1 MFKKN
6 LIIALLICSSLV
18 MSGFLSSL
26 SLSSAESGKWGPWDR
41 DSIYQKEIH
50 QPPSSTYKTRITTK
64 VTTLPIKLL
73 ITFFQQVISPVDGAT
88 CDFYPTC
95 SGYAKQALKKHGLF
109 IGLAMAS
116 ERAARDHSP
125 EGYDLIFK
133 FGRYYIYDPV
143 ENNDFWFYK
152 ERGSVR

>member
-6 LIIALLICSSLV
+6 FIIAFLMCSSIV
-18 MSGFLSSL
+18 MIGLFSSISL
-26 SLSSAESGKWGPWDR
+26 SGAESGKWGPWDR
-41 DSIYQKEIH
+41 DSIYQKEIN
-50 QPPSSTYKTRITTK
+50 QPPSHKHKTRTTTK
-64 VTTLPIKLL
+64 VATLPIKLL

-95 SGYAKQALKKHGLF
+95 SGYAQQALKKHGLC

-125 EGYDLIFK
+125 EGYDIIFK

-143 ENNDFWFYK
+143 ENNDFWFDK
-152 ERGSVR
+152 ESVAVR

>member
-6 LIIALLICSSLV
+6 LIIAFLMCSSIV
-18 MSGFLSSL
+18 MVGLLTSISPSN
-26 SLSSAESGKWGPWDR
+26 AESGKWGPWDR
-41 DSIYQKEIH
+41 DSIYQKEIN
-50 QPPSSTYKTRITTK
+50 QPPASQHEARTITKLTSF
-64 VTTLPIKLL
+64 PIKLL
-73 ITFFQQVISPVDGAT
+73 ITFFQKLISPVDGAT

-95 SGYAKQALKKHGLF
+95 SGYAQQALKKHGLF

-152 ERGSVR
+152 ERVTVR

>member
-18 MSGFLSSL
+18 MTGLLSSL
-26 SLSSAESGKWGPWDR
+26 SLSSAESGEWGPWDR
-41 DSIYQKEIH
+41 DSIYQKEIN
-50 QPPSSTYKTRITTK
+50 QPPSRTHKTRITTK
-64 VTTLPIKLL
+64 VTTLPVKLL

-152 ERGSVR
+152 EQGSVR

>member
-6 LIIALLICSSLV
+6 FIIAFLLCSSIV
-18 MSGFLSSL
+18 MVGLLTSISPSH
-26 SLSSAESGKWGPWDR
+26 AESGKWGPWDK
-41 DSIYQKEIH
+41 DSIYQKEINP
-50 QPPSSTYKTRITTK
+50 PPSCQHKSRTANK

-73 ITFFQQVISPVDGAT
+73 ITFFQQIISPVDGAT

-109 IGLAMAS
+109 MGLAMAS
-116 ERAARDHSP
+116 ERIARDHSP

-133 FGRYYIYDPV
+133 FGRYYVYDPV
-143 ENNDFWFYK
+143 ENNDFWFGK
-152 ERGSVR
+152 ERLP